1 MPSGGGAAGSTLL
14 ANTREGPAKFLP
26 KSLQDRRKKMIEAE
40 INRGREKQSRAL
52 LPELREAFDA
62 LGLAYAPGGTEFVKA
77 QERAMEEHGI
87 KAGKRKHTR
96 KRRVHKR
103 KHTRRRR

>member
-14 ANTREGPAKFLP
+14 ANTREEPAKFLP
-26 KSLQDRRKKMIEAE
+26 KSLQGRRKKIIEAE
-40 INRGREKQSRAL
+40 IRRGKEKQSRVL
-52 LPELREAFDA
+52 LPELRKAFDD

-77 QERAMEEHGI
+77 QERAMEEHGM